1 MRRGCD
7 SLSEIIGIIWLGHST
22 IMSSPLL
29 DGGEQEQPAPEICT
43 VGRARVPVDVRL
55 REECRIWRPNSP
67 TGREPVADTHAP
79 VALWHSVRALP
90 DFCRLLEVRAV
101 SQFGD
106 GLFQAGLAGA
116 ILFNPERAAD
126 PWAIAGAFAV
136 LFLPYSLLG
145 PFAGALLDRWD
156 RRLVLIGANSGRLAL
171 VVGVGALLAAGVADL
186 PILLGALIV
195 NGFTRFVSSG
205 LSAALPHVVPRAQV
219 VAMNSVATAVGAAS
233 AFFGANFMLLPRWL
247 FGAGDSGAAAII
259 FIVVAPVT
267 LALWL
272 SMRFPP
278 GMLGPDPSAG
288 AVHGSVVYAV
298 ATGWLH
304 GANTVFAVPTVAAT
318 LAGLTAHRMV
328 FGINTLLVLVIV
340 RHSDIAAVAGLGTA
354 VLFVA
359 ATGTGSFLATV
370 VTPAAVK
377 KWGRYVAPNGAL
389 AFAAVVQL
397 FGASLLLPVMV
408 ACGFLLGAAG
418 QVVKLCADT
427 AMQVDVDDARRG
439 HVFTVQDSLFWMA
452 FITAIAGAVLIVPKD
467 GHAPALAAAGAGIY
481 LLGLAVH
488 ATVGRR

>member
-1 MRRGCD
+1 
-7 SLSEIIGIIWLGHST
+7 
-22 IMSSPLL
+22 MS
-29 DGGEQEQPAPEICT
+29 D
-43 VGRARVPVDVRL
+43 AR
-55 REECRIWRPNSP
+55 
-67 TGREPVADTHAP
+67 AP
-79 VALWHSVRALP
+79 VALWRTVRALS
-90 DFCRLLEVRAV
+90 DFWRLLEVRAV

-156 RRLVLIGANSGRLAL
+156 RRLVLIAANSGRLVL
-171 VVGVGALLAAGVADL
+171 VVGVGVLLEAGLADL

-219 VAMNSVATAVGAAS
+219 VAMNSVAAATGAVAA
-233 AFFGANFMLLPRWL
+233 FLGANFMLLPRWL

-259 FIVVAPVT
+259 FIVTAPVA

-272 SMRFPP
+272 SVRFAP
-278 GMLGPDPSAG
+278 GMLGPDPSAR
-288 AVHGSVVYAV
+288 AVHGSVAYAV

-304 GANTVFAVPTVAAT
+304 GARTVLAVPTVAAT
-318 LAGLTAHRMV
+318 LAGLSAHRAV
-328 FGINTLLVLVIV
+328 FGINTLLVLVMV
-340 RHSDIAAVAGLGTA
+340 RHSDLAAVAGLGTA

-370 VTPAAVK
+370 ITPMAVK
-377 KWGRYVAPNGAL
+377 RWGRYAAPNGAL

-397 FGASLLLPVMV
+397 FGASLLLPVLV
-408 ACGFLLGAAG
+408 GCGFLLGAAG
-418 QVVKLCADT
+418 QVVKLCADA
-427 AMQVDVDDARRG
+427 AMQVDVDDALRG

-452 FITAIAGAVLIVPKD
+452 FIAAVAGAAAVIPPD
-467 GHAPALAAAGAGIY
+467 GHAPALAVTGAGIY

-488 ATVGRR
+488 ATVGRPIRPG